1 MIILNN
7 LSYPG
12 ALAEIVYVPGSNNL
26 QYSPL
31 FVVFTVWFMPK
42 ICILAPGIGL
52 LFSSWTNPVK
62 AYTNYRKLWF
72 IMYGILPI

>member
-1 MIILNN
+1 MIILNS

-12 ALAEIVYVPGSNNL
+12 ALAVMVYVPGSNSL

-31 FVVFTVWFMPK
+31 FVVFTVWFIPK

-52 LFSSWTNPVK
+52 LFSSWTNPIK
-62 AYTNYRKLWF
+62 ACKNYR
-72 IMYGILPI
+72 IL